1 MDIPMLPSM
10 LSMPSHCHRGLRL
23 RCFKVPGSGC
33 GIDLCFPNTIQILF
47 SKLSTIFLIK
57 RSSKDQ
63 PTSTCSN

>member
-33 GIDLCFPNTIQILF
+33 GIDLLEMIILLSQHNTNSVL
-47 SKLSTIFLIK
+47 KIK
-57 RSSKDQ
+57 YNFFD
-63 PTSTCSN
+63 